1 LIRLILALILLG
13 VTMWFLSRLGRLPAQ
28 ERASF
33 LRRGAIWGG
42 VALVLVLVVTGRL
55 PVIFAMVAGVLPWLQ
70 RAAMLR
76 SAYNAIRGFAGLNR
90 SGPSTIETRYL
101 RVQLDPAT
109 GKLSGTVMDGPQI
122 GRSLDEMERAELMAL
137 LHEVEVNDEDSRR
150 LLESYIENR
159 FSDWSSSEWDA
170 DKMVRTSEMN
180 VEEAHEILGL
190 KPGASQREI
199 VEAHR
204 RLMLKLHPDRGG
216 VDWLATKINQAKDRL
231 TRDQES
237 G

>member
-1 LIRLILALILLG
+1 
-13 VTMWFLSRLGRLPAQ
+13 MWFLSRLGRLPDE
-28 ERASF
+28 ERARF

-42 VALVLVLVVTGRL
+42 VGLVLVLVVTGRI

-76 SAYNAIRGFAGLNR
+76 SVYNSIRGFAGLNR

-101 RVQLDPAT
+101 RVQLDPKT
-109 GKLSGTVMDGPQI
+109 GKLTGTVMDGPQI
-122 GRSLDEMERAELMAL
+122 GRSLDDMERAELMAL
-137 LHEVEVNDEDSRR
+137 LHEVQVNDEDSSR

-159 FSDWSSSEWDA
+159 FSDWSSSNFDA
-170 DKMVRTSEMN
+170 DNMLRTTQMN
-180 VEEAHEILGL
+180 VEEAYEILGL
-190 KPGASQREI
+190 KPGASHKEI
-199 VEAHR
+199 VDAHR

-231 TRDQES
+231 IDDQQS
-237 G
+237 A

>member
-1 LIRLILALILLG
+1 
-13 VTMWFLSRLGRLPAQ
+13 MWFLSRLGRLPEQ
-28 ERASF
+28 DRARF
-33 LRRGAIWGG
+33 LRRGAVWGG
-42 VALVLVLVVTGRL
+42 VGLVLVLVVTGRI
-55 PVIFAMVAGVLPWLQ
+55 PVIFAAVAGVLPWLQ

-76 SAYNAIRGFAGLNR
+76 QVYNAVRGFAGLNN

-101 RVQLDPAT
+101 RVQLDPKS

-122 GRSLDEMERAELMAL
+122 GRSLDDMARAELMTL
-137 LHEVEVNDEDSRR
+137 LHEVQVNDEDSRR

-159 FSDWSSSEWDA
+159 FSDWASSEFDA
-170 DKMVRTSEMN
+170 DSMLRSSDMK
-180 VEEAHEILGL
+180 VEEAYEILGL

-199 VEAHR
+199 VDAHR

-231 TRDQES
+231 SDDQRS
-237 G
+237 S